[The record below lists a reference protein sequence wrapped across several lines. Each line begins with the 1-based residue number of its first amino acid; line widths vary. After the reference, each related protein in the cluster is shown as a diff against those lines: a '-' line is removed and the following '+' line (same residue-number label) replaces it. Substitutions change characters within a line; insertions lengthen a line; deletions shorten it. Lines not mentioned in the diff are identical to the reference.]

1 MKKLLAVLGGAFITS
16 FACAQQD
23 PQFSQN
29 MFNRLWVNPATA
41 GSNDA
46 ICANL
51 LYRSQWAG
59 FEGSPQSGVLSIDAP
74 FAKNKFGV
82 GLSINTD
89 EIGFEQNLTAKLAL
103 AYRMDLGGGKLSF
116 GVDGGIVQN
125 TINGSK
131 FTAPDGVQGDPAIP
145 QNSVSGGAFDL
156 SAGVHYQ
163 SETFFAGVSSTHMLE
178 SAIDLDSYSKVFRR
192 HYYGMVGYTFEVS
205 PTVSLKPMVFVK
217 NVTNNTTVDVNVNAH
232 FNSKYW
238 AGLSWRNQDA
248 IVLMAGVTLMENLR
262 IGYAYDYT
270 TSELKN
276 YSNGSHEVMLGYC
289 FNVKKRV
296 PVSIKNVRFL

>member
-1 MKKLLAVLGGAFITS
+1 MKKLLAVLGGVFITS
-16 FACAQQD
+16 VACAQQD

-29 MFNRLWVNPATA
+29 MFNKLWVNPATA
-41 GSNDA
+41 GSSEA

-89 EIGFEQNLTAKLAL
+89 EIGFEQTLTAKLAL
-103 AYRMDLGGGKLSF
+103 AYRMDVGNGKLSF

-125 TINGSK
+125 TIDGSN
-131 FTAPDGVQGDPAIP
+131 FTAPDGVQGDPSIP
-145 QNSVSGGAFDL
+145 QNSVSAGAFDL
-156 SAGVHYQ
+156 GAGVHYQ
-163 SETFFAGVSSTHMLE
+163 SDRFYAGVSSTHMLE
-178 SAIDLDSYSKVFRR
+178 SAIDMDSYSKVYRR

-205 PTVSLKPMVFVK
+205 PTVNLKPMVFVK
-217 NVTNNTTVDVNVNAH
+217 NVTNNTTIDVNLNAH
-232 FNSKYW
+232 FNGKYW

-248 IVLMAGVTLMENLR
+248 LVLMAGITLMENLR
-262 IGYAYDYT
+262 LGYAYDYT